1 MVTVGPQPSSVC
13 SKWPPWQCP
22 SSAPVPPQ
30 GALSP
35 LPGRGRPTECP
46 ASASGV
52 RASRLQSCRFHR
64 LDPVGPLLTGEQPSI
79 EVVAAAFA
87 SLGPYFRLYAEYCK
101 NYFRA
106 IQTLQEI
113 RAKPNHNPEP

>member
-1 MVTVGPQPSSVC
+1 MGS
-13 SKWPPWQCP
+13 
-22 SSAPVPPQ
+22 
-30 GALSP
+30 
-35 LPGRGRPTECP
+35 
-46 ASASGV
+46 
-52 RASRLQSCRFHR
+52 
-64 LDPVGPLLTGEQPSI
+64 GEQPSI

-113 RAKPNHNPEP
+113 RAGDQSFRGGGTRQV

>member
-1 MVTVGPQPSSVC
+1 MGP
-13 SKWPPWQCP
+13 
-22 SSAPVPPQ
+22 
-30 GALSP
+30 G
-35 LPGRGRPTECP
+35 
-46 ASASGV
+46 
-52 RASRLQSCRFHR
+52 
-64 LDPVGPLLTGEQPSI
+64 DQPSI